1 MTATSAPRSF
11 LALIGSIAAPLA
23 VLSLSLVTPSVS
35 GLAQSP
41 PPPPALPQAAPMQ
54 AAPPPGAAPS
64 VSMPQLPKSA
74 PPPAAPEKPQDPATA
89 MANESFDGFRVH
101 CLANLA
107 NPRLVKDG
115 AKEMK
120 YAPVEPDVIRRLGT
134 DEAWYV
140 PSDHGSMI
148 LGISAKGNCG
158 IVVQI
163 VDVGA
168 FTKLLEARLPLNLA
182 SDEVKS
188 GLRTRVYSLLY
199 DNRTAT
205 LRLRHSADSSRLAP
219 VSVSVG
225 DSKPVQLPPVAA
237 APRPAAPA
245 PPAASG
251 PEPAPGELMAAVP
264 VPQMAPP
271 RPQQQRPQ
279 QIQVAFPG
287 KPALEAWDQDKKVL
301 ENQMTL
307 SFSDACYNT
316 RAQPTDMFAR
326 AQQQKWKPL
335 QAAMLGGG
343 FDFAWTTPE
352 QPPEQMLVFYDSL
365 KPRCCVAAF
374 GVHKLN
380 MLTAAMK
387 RYSLTPDKSFAIGGK
402 EVIQFTPRKDYAM
415 SLDFEPADDGSTFA
429 NLCYNGRR

>member
-1 MTATSAPRSF
+1 MTATCAPRSIV
-11 LALIGSIAAPLA
+11 ALLGLVAAPFALLA
-23 VLSLSLVTPSVS
+23 PVA
-35 GLAQSP
+35 LAQNQ
-41 PPPPALPQAAPMQ
+41 PPPALPQPMPQAPQVQPAQ
-54 AAPPPGAAPS
+54 AAPPSAPA
-64 VSMPQLPKSA
+64 MPMPALPKPA
-74 PPPAAPEKPQDPATA
+74 PPPAAAVKPVDPAEA
-89 MANESFDGFRVH
+89 MANEAFDGFRVH

-107 NPRLVKDG
+107 NPKLVKDG

-120 YAPVEPDVIRRLGT
+120 YAPVEPDVVRRLGS

-148 LGISAKGNCG
+148 LGIGAKGNTCG
-158 IVVQI
+158 IVVQT
-163 VDVGA
+163 VDVAA
-168 FTKLLEARLPLNLA
+168 FVKILEARLPLNLA

-188 GLRTRVYSLLY
+188 GLRARVYSLLY

-205 LRLRHSADSSRLAP
+205 LRMRHSADSSRMAP
-219 VSVSVG
+219 VSVSVS
-225 DSKPVQLPPVAA
+225 DSKPVQVPPVAA
-237 APRPAAPA
+237 APARPAPR
-245 PPAASG
+245 PEGGPREQTAA
-251 PEPAPGELMAAVP
+251 AP
-264 VPQMAPP
+264 VPQLGGPQP
-271 RPQQQRPQ
+271 REARRPV
-279 QIQVAFPG
+279 QIAFPG

-301 ENQMTL
+301 ENQLTL

-316 RAQPTDMFAR
+316 RAQPTDMLTR

-352 QPPEQMLVFYDSL
+352 APPDQMLVFYDSL

-380 MLTAAMK
+380 LMTAAMK
-387 RYSLTPDKSFAIGGK
+387 RFTLTPDKSFATGGK
-402 EVIQFTPRKDYAM
+402 EVIHFTPRKDYYM
-415 SLDFEPADDGSTFA
+415 SLDFEPADDGTTFA

>member
-1 MTATSAPRSF
+1 MTATCAPRS
-11 LALIGSIAAPLA
+11 AIARIGLLAAPLI
-23 VLSLSLVTPSVS
+23 LLPLVV
-35 GLAQSP
+35 LAQNP
-41 PPPPALPQAAPMQ
+41 PPPPAMPQAAP
-54 AAPPPGAAPS
+54 APAQPGM
-64 VSMPQLPKSA
+64 SMPVLPKAA
-74 PPPAAPEKPQDPATA
+74 PPPAAAVKPADAAEA
-89 MANESFDGFRVH
+89 MATEAFDGFRVH

-107 NPRLVKDG
+107 NPKLVAAG

-120 YAPVEPDVIRRLGT
+120 YAPVEPDVVRRLGT
-134 DEAWYV
+134 EEAWYV

-148 LGISAKGNCG
+148 LGISGKGNCG
-158 IVVQI
+158 IVVQT

-188 GLRTRVYSLLY
+188 GLRMRVYSLLY

-219 VSVSVG
+219 VSISVS
-225 DSKPVQLPPVAA
+225 DSKPVAPPPVAA
-237 APRPAAPA
+237 APPRPAAPA
-245 PPAASG
+245 PRPPEGG
-251 PEPAPGELMAAVP
+251 PREQQAAVP

-271 RPQQQRPQ
+271 RPRDRPQ
-279 QIQVAFPG
+279 PIAVAYPG

-316 RAQPTDMFAR
+316 RAQPTDMLTR

-335 QAAMLGGG
+335 QAQMLGGG

-352 QPPEQMLVFYDSL
+352 APPDQMLVFYDSL

-380 MLTAAMK
+380 LMTAAMK
-387 RYSLTPDKSFAIGGK
+387 RFTLTPDKAFAMGGK

-415 SLDFEPADDGSTFA
+415 SLDFEPADDGTTFA